1 MSAIEG
7 GRGEILFGDDGT
19 VSELVS
25 WQLNEKG
32 DQVAVTAMSSVAA
45 ARSFM
50 GMLTDWGGDLVVNYD
65 PAGDPALGYLIG
77 EDVDYLGESADI
89 LGDGPDHVAVNY
101 PTAVKVFPQGDGTP
115 GLKYWAGDITI
126 TSIQRQAAVDGKI
139 LVSLSFKGTGALT
152 RETVS

>member
-1 MSAIEG
+1 MAIQGGIGVDLTARDLSGPAFQSMEQKLKRLQDQTQGMSA
-7 GRGEILFGDDGT
+7 
-19 VSELVS
+19 
-25 WQLNEKG
+25 
-32 DQVAVTAMSSVAA
+32 AMGAA
-45 ARSFM
+45 A
-50 GMLTDWGGDLVVNYD
+50 G